1 LGIAT
6 TNSNRLRSALHLYIE
21 LDRKKRM
28 HLKTKAWLV
37 SQGLLVVTAVLIQ
50 LTFYKEIKLGPL
62 LGMTKRPYWEI
73 ISDRPP
79 EIPDFIRQKQ
89 LPPRLW
95 DARLPLSLDEIR
107 AANLTG
113 HRRAHRRE
121 SGLRMAFYGALI
133 VNGLYLVGFHFVYY
147 QIRKSITLSSR
158 KK

>member
-1 LGIAT
+1 
-6 TNSNRLRSALHLYIE
+6 
-21 LDRKKRM
+21 M

-79 EIPDFIRQKQ
+79 EIPDFIREKQ

-107 AANLTG
+107 AANLAG

-121 SGLRMAFYGALI
+121 SGLRMAFYGALV

-147 QIRKSITLSSR
+147 QIRKSINLSSG